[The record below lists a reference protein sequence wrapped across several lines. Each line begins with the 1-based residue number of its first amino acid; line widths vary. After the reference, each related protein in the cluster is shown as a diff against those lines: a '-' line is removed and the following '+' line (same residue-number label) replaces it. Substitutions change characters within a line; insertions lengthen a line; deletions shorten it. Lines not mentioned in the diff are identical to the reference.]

1 MQKIK
6 LENIPTLM
14 ENEVDC
20 IRLLIEKL
28 KGKVLVDK
36 IVLFGSKARGD
47 YTSESDLDIL
57 LLVDDQD
64 LVKSMDIVGD
74 AQFESL
80 LEIDSDLMTKVQLT
94 KDWDSDHVWLPLKQS
109 ILEEGIEI
117 EL

>member
-1 MQKIK
+1 MD
-6 LENIPTLM
+6 
-14 ENEVDC
+14 NEVDC
-20 IRLLIEKL
+20 IRLLMEKL

-47 YTSESDLDIL
+47 YTSESDLDIM
-57 LLVDDQD
+57 LLVDGQD
-64 LVKSMDIVGD
+64 IEKLMDIVGN

-80 LEIDSDLMTKVQLT
+80 LEIDSDLMAKVQIT
-94 KDWDSDHVWLPLKQS
+94 KDWDSDNVWLPLKQN